1 MSRRTLCVDR
11 YPHSLL
17 STRNSVLSALC
28 ALRHALSDFAS
39 AVIFLK
45 GFLSVSIC
53 VNLLLIA
60 FDALCLKR
68 NLNRKIQVSLVS
80 LLLLLTSS
88 CSMGAPPKEQ
98 PQRVVHVEVLGDP
111 ALRQT
116 DRDWT
121 KTMEGLV
128 QATSDYYEREFRIR
142 FVVEKV
148 SPWPLEQRSKSTRV
162 LLAQLKEKFPLKDR
176 NEKLDM
182 IIGFTGESVD
192 RYGSGRARVDRLGNC
207 EEGLA
212 SYMVSVVTDPFRYQP
227 QSLDIEWDV
236 LAVIHEM
243 GHVFG
248 AEHNDDPTSI
258 MNRDFAYRTEFDQ
271 RSREIILKNR
281 LCPFAK
287 E

>member
-1 MSRRTLCVDR
+1 VEYLLDRRYIGFAVKLF
-11 YPHSLL
+11 HGASHL
-17 STRNSVLSALC
+17 SPRFRNPK
-28 ALRHALSDFAS
+28 F
-39 AVIFLK
+39 
-45 GFLSVSIC
+45 
-53 VNLLLIA
+53 
-60 FDALCLKR
+60 
-68 NLNRKIQVSLVS
+68 NRKFQISLVS
-80 LLLLLTSS
+80 SVLLLASS
-88 CSMGAPPKEQ
+88 CSMGPPSKEK
-98 PQRVVHVEVLGDP
+98 PLRVVHVEVLGDP

-121 KTMEGLV
+121 KTVEGLV
-128 QATSDYYEREFRIR
+128 QTTSDYYETEFRIR

-148 SPWPLEQRSKSTRV
+148 SPWPLEQRSNSTRV

-192 RYGSGRARVDRLGNC
+192 WHGSGRARVDRLGNC

-212 SYMVSVVTDPFRYQP
+212 SYMVSAVTDPFRYQP

-236 LAVIHEM
+236 LAVMHEM

-271 RSREIILKNR
+271 RSREVILKNR

-287 E
+287 G

>member
-1 MSRRTLCVDR
+1 MMSLNSRMTTHRRIAFCKIISPKPIPLANLFR
-11 YPHSLL
+11 I
-17 STRNSVLSALC
+17 
-28 ALRHALSDFAS
+28 
-39 AVIFLK
+39 AVIFV
-45 GFLSVSIC
+45 FL
-53 VNLLLIA
+53 LG
-60 FDALCLKR
+60 
-68 NLNRKIQVSLVS
+68 
-80 LLLLLTSS
+80 SS
-88 CSMGAPPKEQ
+88 CSMGPP
-98 PQRVVHVEVLGDP
+98 PRVKPLRLVHVEVLGDP

-116 DRDWT
+116 DRGWT
-121 KTMEGLV
+121 KTVEGLV

-148 SPWPLEQRSKSTRV
+148 SPWPLEQRSKST
-162 LLAQLKEKFPLKDR
+162 LLLLSKLKEKFPLKDR

-207 EEGLA
+207 QEGLA
-212 SYMVSVVTDPFRYQP
+212 SYMVSAVTDFFRYQA
-227 QSLDIEWDV
+227 QSSDIEWDV

-248 AEHNDDPTSI
+248 AEHNDDSTSI
-258 MNRDFAYRTEFDQ
+258 MNRNFAYRTEFDQ
-271 RSREIILKNR
+271 QSREVILKNR

>member
-1 MSRRTLCVDR
+1 MMSL
-11 YPHSLL
+11 
-17 STRNSVLSALC
+17 NSPMTTPQRIAFCKIISPKPNAL
-28 ALRHALSDFAS
+28 
-39 AVIFLK
+39 
-45 GFLSVSIC
+45 
-53 VNLLLIA
+53 VNLFRIGVG
-60 FDALCLKR
+60 F
-68 NLNRKIQVSLVS
+68 V
-80 LLLLLTSS
+80 LLLVSS
-88 CSMGAPPKEQ
+88 CSMGPPPEEK
-98 PQRVVHVEVLGDP
+98 PLRVVHVKVLGDP

-116 DRDWT
+116 NRDWT
-121 KTMEGLV
+121 KTVEGLV
-128 QATSDYYEREFRIR
+128 QATSDYFEREFRIR

-162 LLAQLKEKFPLKDR
+162 LLARLKEKFPLKDR

-207 EEGLA
+207 QEGLA
-212 SYMVSVVTDPFRYQP
+212 SYMVSAVTDPFRYQP

-258 MNRDFAYRTEFDQ
+258 MHRDFAYRTEFDL
-271 RSREIILKNR
+271 RSREVILKNR